1 LCLTEEERGLL
12 LLERFVGGQGAE
24 DCGAAQPGSL
34 MNQCDRALQFS
45 FGRAR
50 VLKFTAREP
59 NNPFGSNARARLAR
73 LSGTSLN
80 HRSLRGPRP
89 QRRGP
94 RYNSRPQ
101 AFPQLSSGWT
111 PTLDARALAAIGG
124 PPKLPVDNAKF
135 AIAAETTRKTTAP
148 IQRYPELPRLD
159 GPLWPQDRLRQSL
172 VADLASPK
180 GTRRNAAPDY
190 R

>member
-1 LCLTEEERGLL
+1 MLNRRGAGLL

-80 HRSLRGPRP
+80 LRSLRGPRP

-135 AIAAETTRKTTAP
+135 AIARRDDPEDNRTYSEIPRTSASRWAAMATRSASTKP
-148 IQRYPELPRLD
+148 
-159 GPLWPQDRLRQSL
+159 GGKSRQSERY
-172 VADLASPK
+172 ASEC
-180 GTRRNAAPDY
+180 RA
-190 R
+190 

>member
-1 LCLTEEERGLL
+1 MCLTEEERGLL

-73 LSGTSLN
+73 LSGTSLD
-80 HRSLRGPRP
+80 HRSL
-89 QRRGP
+89 RGP

-148 IQRYPELPRLD
+148 RTPASRWAAMATRSASTKPGGRS
-159 GPLWPQDRLRQSL
+159 RQSERY
-172 VADLASPK
+172 ASEC
-180 GTRRNAAPDY
+180 RA
-190 R
+190 